1 MAGFGRRVPWW
12 FWAVSV
18 VLTLWGAIGLYAC
31 IQQIR
36 LGAEAMGPASAY
48 DRALFARLPNWYDD
62 VYAIAVGAGT
72 IGGVA
77 LLARSSGARFA
88 FALSLVAVLVQFGW
102 LFATTDIVAAKGA
115 GAVLPFPIFI
125 VGVALFS
132 LWFARMALRRGLLS

>member
-1 MAGFGRRVPWW
+1 
-12 FWAVSV
+12 
-18 VLTLWGAIGLYAC
+18 
-31 IQQIR
+31 
-36 LGAEAMGPASAY
+36 
-48 DRALFARLPNWYDD
+48 LFARLPGWYDD
-62 VYAIAVGAGT
+62 VYAIAVGAGM

-115 GAVLPFPIFI
+115 GAVLPFPMFI
-125 VGVALFS
+125 IGVALFS